1 MLDGFKSN
9 RALDAIAT
17 RRVICCEGDGQL
29 MPPVGVST

>member
-17 RRVICCEGDGQL
+17 RHVIWCEGDGRL
-29 MPPVGVST
+29 MPPVGLST